1 MTSSPARVLMVD
13 DEPNILSAYRRS
25 LGRVFDITTCE
36 SGAQGLEALDKA
48 GGFPIVITDMRMPE
62 MDGVQFVQNARK
74 KHPDCVYV
82 MLTGNADQQTAI
94 DAINKGQVYRFLNKP
109 CPTEVLEHTIKASL
123 RQYELIH
130 AEKTLLRDTLT
141 GSVRLLIEAMSMTD
155 PAIGAATEQIRQ
167 DTRAIC
173 ENLRGDVDWR
183 ISLAASLVLFG
194 SVTVPASQEKAE
206 LSDDFLERVSEV
218 GCRLLS
224 NIPRLRPVGEIIAA
238 HRRFGE
244 LGAVEGDFDE
254 ARVIDFG
261 GQILRFV
268 VDWRR
273 AAMKANDDRV
283 EGLNALKAAI
293 PPFDARLIAAAS
305 TLVDAQQS
313 PSKRIA
319 KEYTLTIRE
328 LHSGDLTRQ
337 DIITSDELLLVKT
350 GQELTPLLLERLRG
364 FERAGLLKSPSVDIL
379 RYIMEEEE
387 RDAA

>member
-1 MTSSPARVLMVD
+1 MVD

-25 LGRVFDITTCE
+25 LGRVFSITTCE
-36 SGAQGLEALDKA
+36 SGRAGLEALDKA
-48 GGFPIVITDMRMPE
+48 DGFPVVITDMRMPE

-167 DTRAIC
+167 DVRAIS
-173 ENLRGDVDWR
+173 EKLRGDVDWR
-183 ISLAASLVLFG
+183 LSLASSLVLFG
-194 SVTVPASQEKAE
+194 SVTVPSNEGKAE
-206 LSDDFLERVSEV
+206 LSDEFLERVAEV

-244 LGAVEGDFDE
+244 LGSVEGEMDE
-254 ARVIDFG
+254 NRVIDFG

-273 AAMKANDDRV
+273 AAIKADDDRFA
-283 EGLNALKAAI
+283 ALDELKSAI
-293 PPFDARLIAAAS
+293 PPYDARLLDAAS
-305 TLVDAQQS
+305 TLVAGTHRN
-313 PSKRIA
+313 PKLVA
-319 KEYTLTIRE
+319 KDLTLSIRE
-328 LHSGDLTRQ
+328 LLSGDLTRE
-337 DIITSDELLLVKT
+337 DIITADELLLVKS
-350 GQELTPLLLERLRG
+350 GQELSPLLLERLRG
-364 FERAGLLKSPSVDIL
+364 FERAGLLKSPSVDVT
-379 RYIMEEEE
+379 RFMPAEEE